1 MEILDTPLEGRQLA
15 WAGITTGSVDGMSDL
30 ATSEELLHE
39 AGLDWEVAK
48 RPLLRTNL
56 AGEVVPSEKSFE
68 IYRTDTGEELGTV
81 KSKYEVWQNRDAFAF
96 GDALVADGKARWVDA
111 GLQGNGWRVFTTMQL
126 NDGFEVGGDKYDLY
140 LYLRT
145 SHDGSSSV
153 SGYVTPIRVWCT
165 NQLPLVSQTALDKFS
180 FQHTR
185 KLSERLEEARES
197 FKLTVQFE
205 TEFKASMEQ
214 LLATSVSDD
223 KARFLIKEV
232 IPDSRPR
239 KEDMVEAIMLNYQT
253 SETVQSHRG
262 TGYGLLNGLTEYM
275 DHLKV
280 QRNGNARFES
290 VMHGEGAKFRVN
302 LTKRLL
308 ALG

>member
-1 MEILDTPLEGRQLA
+1 MEILDKPLEGRQLA
-15 WAGITTGSVDGMSDL
+15 WAGITTGHAEEEL
-30 ATSEELLHE
+30 TSEQLLE
-39 AGLDWEVAK
+39 VAGLDWEVAK

-56 AGEVVPSEKSFE
+56 AGEVVQSERSFE

-96 GDALVADGKARWVDA
+96 GDALVADGNAWWVDA
-111 GLQGNGWRVFTTMQL
+111 GQQGNGWRVFMTMQL
-126 NDGFEVGGDKYDLY
+126 TEGFQVADDKFDLY

-165 NQLPLVSQTALDKFS
+165 NQLPLVSATALDRFS

-185 KLSERLEEARES
+185 KLSERLEEAKKS
-197 FKLTVQFE
+197 FQLTVDFQK
-205 TEFKASMEQ
+205 EFKASMEQ
-214 LLATSVSDD
+214 LLKTEITDGS
-223 KARFLIKEV
+223 ARFLIKDV

-253 SETVQSHRG
+253 SETTQPYRG

-280 QRNGNARFES
+280 QRSGNARFES
-290 VMHGEGAKFRVN
+290 VMHGEGAKFRN
-302 LTKRLL
+302 ALAKRLL
-308 ALG
+308 ALN